1 VESKL
6 PPKQEDVEEGNG
18 LLLGNVDE
26 LDVNKENDPP
36 SKRYTIVFRLSSIT
50 FLYSPFDLWISL
62 AYYV

>member
-1 VESKL
+1 VEPQFS
-6 PPKQEDVEEGNG
+6 PKQEDAEEGNG
-18 LLLGNVDE
+18 RLLGNVDE

-36 SKRYTIVFRLSSIT
+36 YKRYTIVFRLSSIT